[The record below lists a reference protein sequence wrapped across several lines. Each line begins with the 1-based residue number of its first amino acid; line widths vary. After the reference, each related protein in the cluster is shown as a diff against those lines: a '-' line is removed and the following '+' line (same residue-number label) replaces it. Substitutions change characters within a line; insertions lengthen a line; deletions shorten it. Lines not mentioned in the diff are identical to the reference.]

1 MITHKIETKLTE
13 NGKLMLENLPFKEGD
28 SVQIIIPSTKKND
41 SYPLH
46 NKQPYR
52 YDEPFKPAFVNI
64 E

>member
-1 MITHKIETKLTE
+1 MVTHKIETKLTE

-28 SVQIIIPSTKKND
+28 SVQIIIIPSTKKND

-52 YDEPFKPAFVNI
+52 YDEPL
-64 E
+64 